1 MAREWIFI
9 TNAFIVCVPHRPL
22 STSGLVCFLHFPHGM
37 IRVLIYPSTHE
48 RIFIMKKKWDKWCL
62 SIPKI
67 SGQKAN
73 KCLNTRGHHI
83 RKRHNLYPLTWS
95 SLHVGETESPSSGS
109 FILPCYTQQ
118 RNCFI
123 PQQLPS
129 LTHSTTLLS
138 AGGSL
143 RCQAIQGT
151 WWSHVLEPETPQG
164 GRASSSQGWCG
175 HRFSYTHAFHS
186 RGATYLPGHKSDPLQ
201 SAISHAGLCQL
212 LKRELVL

>member
-1 MAREWIFI
+1 
-9 TNAFIVCVPHRPL
+9 
-22 STSGLVCFLHFPHGM
+22 M
-37 IRVLIYPSTHE
+37 IRVLTYTSTHE
-48 RIFIMKKKWDKWCL
+48 RIFLMKRMRQMVSEHSKDL
-62 SIPKI
+62 SRI

-73 KCLNTRGHHI
+73 KCLNTKGHHI
-83 RKRHNLYPLTWS
+83 HKRHTLYPLTWS
-95 SLHVGETESPSSGS
+95 RPHVGESESPSSSS
-109 FILPCYTQQ
+109 FILPSYTQL

-143 RCQAIQGT
+143 RCQDIQGT

-186 RGATYLPGHKSDPLQ
+186 RGATYSSGLQSDPLQ
-201 SAISHAGLCQL
+201 SAILQSWLCRAVSTPQ
-212 LKRELVL
+212 KGTRSLVKAFF